1 MMKKFLSM
9 LTVTFCVF
17 FLATSAM
24 AIVYADNVT
33 NILRGDTTIGNF
45 PGYYGGSYPGSYPVS
60 LTENQAKSA
69 VLGAPDTNFLSL
81 PGAIQPTG
89 GGFSY
94 AYVEVAFS
102 GNFNADSDLFI
113 TELGANGESAQLW
126 IWTLDGSNIQPTIV
140 RNGSDTIVID
150 LKPYEAFMLAH
161 GGAFNRVGIGGLDLL
176 GASQGFDLDA
186 VGVSAVPEPATMLLL
201 GLGLVGLAGVRRFR
215 K

>member
-9 LTVTFCVF
+9 LTVVFCVF

-24 AIVYADNVT
+24 AIVYADQVT

-45 PGYYGGSYPGSYPVS
+45 PDYYGGSYPGSYPVS

-81 PGAIQPTG
+81 PGAIPPTG

-113 TELGANGESAQLW
+113 TELGANSESAYLW
-126 IWTLDGSNIQPTIV
+126 IWTLDGSNIQTTII

-150 LKPYEAFMLAH
+150 LKPYETFMLAH